1 MEIESCCLCINLW
14 FSSFEDEHR
23 MIVQPIVSPFKVSMD
38 CWWSLLFWG
47 AKVGMHPSSLEG
59 LKSLTEEEP
68 KPIFGLE
75 SEFYGRPACV
85 CRIVQGDS
93 GIVG

>member
-1 MEIESCCLCINLW
+1 MEKESCCLCMNIRFL
-14 FSSFEDEHR
+14 SFEDEHR

-38 CWWSLLFWG
+38 CWWSPLFWG
-47 AKVGMHPSSLEG
+47 AKVGMHPFSLEG

-75 SEFYGRPACV
+75 SEFYCCPARV
-85 CRIVQGDS
+85 CWIVQGDS
-93 GIVG
+93 GLVG

>member
-1 MEIESCCLCINLW
+1 MNLR

-38 CWWSLLFWG
+38 CWWSPLFWG
-47 AKVGMHPSSLEG
+47 AKVGMHPFSLEG

-85 CRIVQGDS
+85 CRIVQGAS
-93 GIVG
+93 GIVLRG

>member
-1 MEIESCCLCINLW
+1 
-14 FSSFEDEHR
+14 
-23 MIVQPIVSPFKVSMD
+23 
-38 CWWSLLFWG
+38 
-47 AKVGMHPSSLEG
+47 MHPFSLEG

-75 SEFYGRPACV
+75 SEFYCRPACV

-93 GIVG
+93 WIVLRGSRTSASASATVVQPSAPAKPSVGCGALRGME